1 MAVSQR
7 TQVRELTAAEL
18 DAAARYSYRVWWSN
32 EDGVFLAEA
41 AELEGTT
48 IDGTSPKSA
57 LQNAIE
63 AAAMWLV
70 AATEDGTVLPRPI
83 GHEAWK
89 ARMTVA
95 AAPR

>member
-1 MAVSQR
+1 
-7 TQVRELTAAEL
+7 LTAAEL
-18 DAAARYSYRVWWSN
+18 DAAARYGYRVWWSN

-41 AELEGTT
+41 AELEGTI

-70 AATEDGTVLPRPI
+70 AAMENGAVLPWPI
-83 GHEAWK
+83 GHEEWK
-89 ARMTVA
+89 ARMSVA